1 MVEANLGQVMVT
13 DDMPSPQLAGV
24 GLSALNDDSLREA
37 LVDKGLLKAMDFTR
51 AQGVHDEEGDE
62 TLVALLVRLGM
73 VSERAMAQVQADTAG
88 LPLLKPDDYPQQ
100 AVETSL
106 ALRFMKDQCLL
117 PLAMTGNTLELAL
130 ADASDAYSL
139 RAVAMACHCELKL
152 SVGLP
157 PDIQA
162 AIERLYEQAQS
173 SGDESVDH
181 EAGFS
186 AVDVAKLRDM
196 ASEAPVIRLV
206 NQIIQRA
213 VDSRASDIHVEPF
226 EHNLK
231 IRNRIDGVLRDE
243 PSPPREIAPAV
254 ISRIKI
260 MADLDIAERRL
271 PQDGRINVRV
281 QGQELDVRVSTVPT
295 MYGESVVMRL
305 LQRDSVTLDFDS
317 LGFTP
322 EQRARLQKELSM
334 THGMVIVTGPTGS
347 GKTTT
352 LYTALNSL
360 NTEQRKVITVEDPVE
375 YNLEGIN
382 QIQVNASIGLDF
394 ASALRSIVRQDP
406 DVIMV
411 GEMRDLETARIC
423 VQSALTGHLVLSTL
437 HTNDAAGSV
446 TRLLE
451 MGTEDYLLNSTLN
464 VVLAQRLVRLLC
476 QHCKLPYEA
485 EARIIDEFDLQ
496 HILPDGQ
503 SLNLHK
509 AVGCE
514 HCANTGY
521 RGRVGIIEILT
532 ISDKIRS
539 LILRHASAGEIEA
552 MAREEGMTT
561 MFEDGCLK
569 ATQGLTTLEEVARVI
584 QEG

>member
-1 MVEANLGQVMVT
+1 MADQGVEQMSGDGDVPPRRHSTESEL
-13 DDMPSPQLAGV
+13 L
-24 GLSALNDDSLREA
+24 LSEDALREA
-37 LVDKGLLKAMDFTR
+37 LVDKALLKAMDFAR
-51 AQGVHDEEGDE
+51 AQRVHSENIDES
-62 TLVALLVRLGM
+62 LVALLVRLGM
-73 VSERAMAQVQADTAG
+73 VSERAMAQVQADIAG
-88 LPLLKPDDYPQQ
+88 LPLLKADDYPQQ

-130 ADASDAYSL
+130 ADASNLYSL

-152 SVGLP
+152 SIGLA

-162 AIERLYEQAQS
+162 AIERLYEQTQNC
-173 SGDESVDH
+173 GDESVDH

-464 VVLAQRLVRLLC
+464 VILAQRLVRLLC
-476 QHCKLPYEA
+476 EHCKQPYEA
-485 EARIIDEFDLQ
+485 EARIIEEFELQ
-496 HILPDGQ
+496 RILPASQ

-539 LILRHASAGEIEA
+539 LILRHAGAGEIEA
-552 MAREEGMTT
+552 VAREEGMTT

-584 QEG
+584 QES

>member
-1 MVEANLGQVMVT
+1 MADQSVEHV
-13 DDMPSPQLAGV
+13 SSAGDIAPRQH
-24 GLSALNDDSLREA
+24 SAGGELMFSEDALREA
-37 LVDKGLLKAMDFTR
+37 LIDKGLLNAMDFAR
-51 AQGVHDEEGDE
+51 AQRVHSENSDES
-62 TLVALLVRLGM
+62 LVALLVRLGM
-73 VSERAMAQVQADTAG
+73 VSERGMAQVQAGIAE
-88 LPLLKPDDYPQQ
+88 LALLKADDYPQQ

-117 PLAMTGNTLELAL
+117 PLAMTGDTLELAVV
-130 ADASDAYSL
+130 DASNLYSL
-139 RAVAMACHCELKL
+139 RAVAMACHCALKL
-152 SVGLP
+152 SVGLA

-162 AIERLYEQAQS
+162 AIERLYEQAES
-173 SGDESVDH
+173 SGDEHVDH

-243 PSPPREIAPAV
+243 PSPPREMAPAV

-317 LGFTP
+317 LGFTA
-322 EQRARLQKELSM
+322 EQRQRLQKELSM

-394 ASALRSIVRQDP
+394 SSALRSIVRQDP

-464 VVLAQRLVRLLC
+464 VILAQRLVRLLC
-476 QHCKLPYEA
+476 EHCKQPYEA
-485 EARIIDEFDLQ
+485 ETRIIEEFDLPR
-496 HILPDGQ
+496 ILPAGQ
-503 SLNLHK
+503 PLCLHK

-552 MAREEGMTT
+552 LAREEGMAT

-569 ATQGLTTLEEVARVI
+569 AAQGLTTLEEVARVI

>member
-1 MVEANLGQVMVT
+1 MGEPSFGQVT
-13 DDMPSPQLAGV
+13 IANDIPAPQLAAD
-24 GLSALNDDSLREA
+24 GLSALNEDSLREA
-37 LVDKGLLKAMDFTR
+37 LVEKGLLNVRDFAR
-51 AQGVHDEEGDE
+51 AQRVHSENTDESM
-62 TLVALLVRLGM
+62 VALLVRLGM
-73 VSERAMAQVQADTAG
+73 VSERGMAQVQADLAE
-88 LPLLKPDDYPQQ
+88 LPLLKADDYPQQ
-100 AVETSL
+100 TVETRL

-117 PLAMTGNTLELAL
+117 PLAMTDETLELAV
-130 ADASDAYSL
+130 ADASNAYSL
-139 RAVAMACHCELKL
+139 RAVALACHCELKL
-152 SVGLP
+152 SVGLA

-162 AIERLYEQAQS
+162 AIERLYEQGES
-173 SGDESVDH
+173 SGEESVDH

-464 VVLAQRLVRLLC
+464 VILAQRLVRLLC
-476 QHCKLPYEA
+476 EHCKQPYEA
-485 EARIIDEFDLQ
+485 EVRIIEEFELQ
-496 HILPDGQ
+496 RILPASQ
-503 SLNLHK
+503 PLNLQK

-532 ISDKIRS
+532 ISDTIRS
-539 LILRHASAGEIEA
+539 LILRHASAGEIET
-552 MAREEGMTT
+552 MAREEGMVT

-569 ATQGLTTLEEVARVI
+569 AAQGLTTLEEVARVI
-584 QEG
+584 QDS

>member
-1 MVEANLGQVMVT
+1 MADQGVVQISEDGYASTRSHG
-13 DDMPSPQLAGV
+13 AGSE
-24 GLSALNDDSLREA
+24 LLFSEDALREA
-37 LVDKGLLKAMDFTR
+37 LIDKALLNRMDFAR
-51 AQGVHDEEGDE
+51 AQRVHSENADES
-62 TLVALLVRLGM
+62 LVALLVRLGM
-73 VSERAMAQVQADTAG
+73 VSERAMAEVQTEITGLSLFKADS
-88 LPLLKPDDYPQQ
+88 YPQQ
-100 AVETSL
+100 AVDTSL

-117 PLAMTGNTLELAL
+117 PLAMIGDTLELAL
-130 ADASDAYSL
+130 ADVSNLYSL

-152 SVGLP
+152 RVGLAS
-157 PDIQA
+157 DIQA
-162 AIERLYEQAQS
+162 AIERLYEQAQNS
-173 SGDESVDH
+173 SDEGVDH

-186 AVDVAKLRDM
+186 AIDVAKLRDM

-231 IRNRIDGVLRDE
+231 IRNRIDGVLREE

-322 EQRARLQKELSM
+322 EQRTRLQQELSM
-334 THGMVIVTGPTGS
+334 SHGMIIVTGPTGS

-476 QHCKLPYEA
+476 QHCKQPYVA

-496 HILPDGQ
+496 RILPAGQ

-509 AVGCE
+509 AAGCE

-552 MAREEGMTT
+552 TAREEGMRT

-584 QEG
+584 QES

>member
-1 MVEANLGQVMVT
+1 MADQGVEQMS
-13 DDMPSPQLAGV
+13 DDGGV
-24 GLSALNDDSLREA
+24 SSRRHGAESELLLSEDALREA
-37 LVDKGLLKAMDFTR
+37 LVDKALLNAMDFAR
-51 AQGVHDEEGDE
+51 AQRVHSENTDES
-62 TLVALLVRLGM
+62 LVALLVRLGM
-73 VSERAMAQVQADTAG
+73 VSERAMAEVQADIAG
-88 LPLLKPDDYPQQ
+88 LPLLKADDYPQQ

-117 PLAMTGNTLELAL
+117 PLAMTGNTLELSL
-130 ADASDAYSL
+130 ADVSNLFSL

-152 SVGLP
+152 SVGLA

-281 QGQELDVRVSTVPT
+281 QGQELDIRVSTVPT

-322 EQRARLQKELSM
+322 EQHARLQKELSM

-464 VVLAQRLVRLLC
+464 VILAQRLVRLLC
-476 QHCKLPYEA
+476 QHCKQPYEA

-496 HILPDGQ
+496 RILPAGQ

-514 HCANTGY
+514 HCSNTGY

-539 LILRHASAGEIEA
+539 LILRHAGAGEIESV
-552 MAREEGMTT
+552 AREEGMTT

>member
-1 MVEANLGQVMVT
+1 MSEDGGIPPRLHSGE
-13 DDMPSPQLAGV
+13 SELL
-24 GLSALNDDSLREA
+24 LSEHALREA
-37 LVDKGLLKAMDFTR
+37 LIDKALLNGMDFAR
-51 AQGVHDEEGDE
+51 AQHVHSENTDE

-73 VSERAMAQVQADTAG
+73 VSERAMAEVQSYSSG
-88 LPLLKPDDYPQQ
+88 LPLLKSDDYPQQ
-100 AVETSL
+100 AVATSL

-117 PLAMTGNTLELAL
+117 PLAMVGNTLELAL
-130 ADASDAYSL
+130 ADVSNPYSL

-152 SVGLP
+152 CVGLAS
-157 PDIQA
+157 DIQT
-162 AIERLYEQAQS
+162 AIEQLYEQTQH
-173 SGDESVDH
+173 SGDEVVDH

-206 NQIIQRA
+206 NQMMQRA

-226 EHNLK
+226 EHTFK

-281 QGQELDVRVSTVPT
+281 QGQELDVRISTVPT

-322 EQRARLQKELSM
+322 EQRTRLQQELSM
-334 THGMVIVTGPTGS
+334 SHGMIIVTGPTGS

-476 QHCKLPYEA
+476 QHCKQPYEA
-485 EARIIDEFDLQ
+485 EARIIEEFDL
-496 HILPDGQ
+496 HRILPAGQ

-532 ISDKIRS
+532 VSDKICS

-552 MAREEGMTT
+552 AAREEGMTT

-584 QEG
+584 QES

>member
-1 MVEANLGQVMVT
+1 
-13 DDMPSPQLAGV
+13 
-24 GLSALNDDSLREA
+24 
-37 LVDKGLLKAMDFTR
+37 
-51 AQGVHDEEGDE
+51 
-62 TLVALLVRLGM
+62 
-73 VSERAMAQVQADTAG
+73 
-88 LPLLKPDDYPQQ
+88 
-100 AVETSL
+100 
-106 ALRFMKDQCLL
+106 
-117 PLAMTGNTLELAL
+117 
-130 ADASDAYSL
+130 
-139 RAVAMACHCELKL
+139 
-152 SVGLP
+152 
-157 PDIQA
+157 
-162 AIERLYEQAQS
+162 
-173 SGDESVDH
+173 
-181 EAGFS
+181 
-186 AVDVAKLRDM
+186 
-196 ASEAPVIRLV
+196 
-206 NQIIQRA
+206 
-213 VDSRASDIHVEPF
+213 
-226 EHNLK
+226 
-231 IRNRIDGVLRDE
+231 
-243 PSPPREIAPAV
+243 V

-317 LGFTP
+317 LGFTA

-382 QIQVNASIGLDF
+382 QIQVNANIGLDF

-464 VVLAQRLVRLLC
+464 VILAQRLVRLLC
-476 QHCKLPYEA
+476 QHCKQPYEA
-485 EARIIDEFDLQ
+485 EARIIEEFDLQ
-496 HILPDGQ
+496 RILPAAQ

-539 LILRHASAGEIEA
+539 LILSHASAGEIEA
-552 MAREEGMTT
+552 VAREEGMAT

-584 QEG
+584 QES

>member
-1 MVEANLGQVMVT
+1 MQRVEQAFSDCPFDGRDYSLSDDALRQVLVEKGVINAT
-13 DDMPSPQLAGV
+13 DFA
-24 GLSALNDDSLREA
+24 
-37 LVDKGLLKAMDFTR
+37 R
-51 AQGVHDEEGDE
+51 AQRLHTENPEES
-62 TLVALLVRLGM
+62 LASLLVRLGM
-73 VSERAMAQVQADTAG
+73 VSERVMAQAQAEAAS
-88 LPLLKPDDYPQQ
+88 LSLLKLEDYPKE
-100 AVETSL
+100 AL
-106 ALRFMKDQCLL
+106 ATTLSVRFLKDQSIV
-117 PLAMTGNTLELAL
+117 PLAFSEGVLDIAV
-130 ADASDAYSL
+130 ADISQGFTC
-139 RAVAMACHCELKL
+139 RAVAMASHCALNL
-152 SVGLP
+152 SIGVQS
-157 PDIQA
+157 DIQA
-162 AIERLYEQAQS
+162 AIERLYENDAAND
-173 SGDESVDH
+173 GGAKDRGE
-181 EAGFS
+181 GFS
-186 AVDVAKLRDM
+186 EYDVAKLRDM

-226 EHNLK
+226 ENILK
-231 IRNRIDGVLRDE
+231 IRNRIDGVLSDE
-243 PSPPREIAPAV
+243 ASPPRDMGPAV

-260 MADLDIAERRL
+260 MANLDIAERRL
-271 PQDGRINVRV
+271 PQDGRMNVRI

-305 LQRDSVTLDFDS
+305 LQRNSVTLDFDS

-322 EQRARLQKELSM
+322 EQRQRLQKELTM
-334 THGMVIVTGPTGS
+334 PHGMVIVTGPTGS

-382 QIQVNASIGLDF
+382 QIQVNAAIGLDF

-437 HTNDAAGSV
+437 HTNDAAGSI

-464 VVLAQRLVRLLC
+464 MVLAQRLVRLLC
-476 QHCKLPYEA
+476 GHCKQPYDPEP
-485 EARIIDEFDLQ
+485 RIVEEFDLES
-496 HILPDGQ
+496 ILPAG
-503 SLNLHK
+503 SPLHLHR

-514 HCANTGY
+514 HCSQTGY
-521 RGRVGIIEILT
+521 RGRIGIIEILG
-532 ISDKIRS
+532 ISDVIRG

-552 MAREEGMTT
+552 AARAEGMVS

-569 ATQGLTTLEEVARVI
+569 ASQGVTTLEEVARVT
-584 QEG
+584 QES

>member
-1 MVEANLGQVMVT
+1 MADQGEGGVLAEGSAEQSSSHLQA
-13 DDMPSPQLAGV
+13 DDELRAALLETGL
-24 GLSALNDDSLREA
+24 LSAP
-37 LVDKGLLKAMDFTR
+37 DFAR
-51 AQGVHDEEGDE
+51 AQRVHSESSDES
-62 TLVALLVRLGM
+62 LVALLLRLGM
-73 VSERAMAQVQADTAG
+73 VSERGMAKVQADMAG
-88 LPLLKPDDYPQQ
+88 LSLLKPGDYPEQ
-100 AVETSL
+100 ALETPLS
-106 ALRFMKDQCLL
+106 LRFMKDQYLL
-117 PLAMTGNTLELAL
+117 PLAMRANTLDLAV
-130 ADASDAYSL
+130 ADTTNAYSL

-152 SVGLP
+152 SVGLA

-162 AIERLYEQAQS
+162 AIERLYEQPENSADEGGVQS
-173 SGDESVDH
+173 AE
-181 EAGFS
+181 FS

-243 PSPPREIAPAV
+243 PSPPRELAPAV

-394 ASALRSIVRQDP
+394 SSALRSIVRQDP

-476 QHCKLPYEA
+476 QHCKQPYEA
-485 EARIIDEFDLQ
+485 EARIVEEFELER
-496 HILPDGQ
+496 ILPVSQ
-503 SLNLHK
+503 SLHLQK
-509 AVGCE
+509 AVGCD

-532 ISDKIRS
+532 ISDNIRS

-552 MAREEGMTT
+552 QAREEGMTT

-569 ATQGLTTLEEVARVI
+569 AAQGLTTLEEVARVI
-584 QEG
+584 QES

>member
-1 MVEANLGQVMVT
+1 
-13 DDMPSPQLAGV
+13 
-24 GLSALNDDSLREA
+24 
-37 LVDKGLLKAMDFTR
+37 
-51 AQGVHDEEGDE
+51 
-62 TLVALLVRLGM
+62 
-73 VSERAMAQVQADTAG
+73 
-88 LPLLKPDDYPQQ
+88 
-100 AVETSL
+100 
-106 ALRFMKDQCLL
+106 
-117 PLAMTGNTLELAL
+117 
-130 ADASDAYSL
+130 
-139 RAVAMACHCELKL
+139 
-152 SVGLP
+152 
-157 PDIQA
+157 
-162 AIERLYEQAQS
+162 
-173 SGDESVDH
+173 
-181 EAGFS
+181 
-186 AVDVAKLRDM
+186 
-196 ASEAPVIRLV
+196 
-206 NQIIQRA
+206 
-213 VDSRASDIHVEPF
+213 
-226 EHNLK
+226 
-231 IRNRIDGVLRDE
+231 
-243 PSPPREIAPAV
+243 
-254 ISRIKI
+254 
-260 MADLDIAERRL
+260 
-271 PQDGRINVRV
+271 
-281 QGQELDVRVSTVPT
+281 
-295 MYGESVVMRL
+295 
-305 LQRDSVTLDFDS
+305 VTLDFDS

-464 VVLAQRLVRLLC
+464 VILAQRLVRLLC
-476 QHCKLPYEA
+476 GHCKQPYEA
-485 EARIIDEFDLQ
+485 EARIIEEFDLQ
-496 HILPDGQ
+496 RILPADQ

-532 ISDKIRS
+532 VSDKIRS

-552 MAREEGMTT
+552 VAREEGMAT

>member
-1 MVEANLGQVMVT
+1 MADQGVEQMSGDGDVPPRRHSTESEL
-13 DDMPSPQLAGV
+13 L
-24 GLSALNDDSLREA
+24 LSEDALREA
-37 LVDKGLLKAMDFTR
+37 LVDKALLKAMDFAR
-51 AQGVHDEEGDE
+51 AQRVHSENIDES
-62 TLVALLVRLGM
+62 LVALLVRLGM
-73 VSERAMAQVQADTAG
+73 VSERAMAQVQADIAG
-88 LPLLKPDDYPQQ
+88 LPLLKADDYPQQ

-130 ADASDAYSL
+130 ADASNLYSL

-152 SVGLP
+152 SIGLA

-162 AIERLYEQAQS
+162 AIERLYEQTQN

-464 VVLAQRLVRLLC
+464 VILAQRLVRLLC
-476 QHCKLPYEA
+476 EHCKQPYEA
-485 EARIIDEFDLQ
+485 EARIIEEFDLQ
-496 HILPDGQ
+496 RILPASQ

-539 LILRHASAGEIEA
+539 LILRHAGAGEIEA
-552 MAREEGMTT
+552 VAREEGMTT

-584 QEG
+584 QES